1 MCDGNR
7 ESEGELATWPTSP
20 ALLFL
25 VVGDSLAGFAIYM
38 RLLRDWGGAFRAG
51 LGLYVFVSPVIA
63 VAVSVVAL
71 HERFG

>member
-1 MCDGNR
+1 M
-7 ESEGELATWPTSP
+7 
-20 ALLFL
+20 
-25 VVGDSLAGFAIYM
+25 VGDSLAGFAIYM